1 MAFCAKCGT
10 QIGPDAKFCPACG
23 TPVAPQQGT
32 QGQAG
37 PQQGGDNTRAQVEA
51 VLDKF
56 KNTADHTAQFS
67 REDIEQN
74 KAMAI
79 LAYLGILVLVPIFA
93 AKDSRFAR
101 YHANQ
106 GLVLLITMVSYW
118 IIEKILNAVFFAIW
132 WGLGSIF
139 SVLLSLVYLLFV
151 VYIVLGIVN
160 AAKGEAKELP
170 VIGKITILH

>member
-23 TPVAPQQGT
+23 TPVNPQPGT
-32 QGQAG
+32 QGQAS
-37 PQQGGDNTRAQVEA
+37 PHQDHANTRAQVDA
-51 VLDKF
+51 VLEKF
-56 KNTADHTAQFS
+56 KNTTDHTEQFS

-101 YHANQ
+101 FHANQ
-106 GLVLLITMVSYW
+106 GLMLLITMVSYW
-118 IIEKILNAVFFAIW
+118 IIEQILNAVFFAIW

-139 SVLLSLVYLLFV
+139 SILLNLVYVLFV

-170 VIGKITILH
+170 VIGRITILH

>member
-10 QIGPDAKFCPACG
+10 QIEPKARFCPACG
-23 TPVAPQQGT
+23 TPVNVHTGT
-32 QGQAG
+32 QGQTY
-37 PQQGGDNTRAQVEA
+37 QQQANGNARAQVEA
-51 VLDKF
+51 AFEKF
-56 KNTADHTAQFS
+56 KNTDDYTTQFT

-101 YHANQ
+101 FHANQ
-106 GLVLLITMVSYW
+106 GLVLLISMVAYS
-118 IIEKILNAVFFAIW
+118 IIENILNAVFYAIW

-139 SVLLSLVYLLFV
+139 SIILNVIYLVFI

-170 VIGKITILH
+170 VIGKLRILR